1 MNPFI
6 LRLQTQSRGQIIGS
20 VFVIGSSASSSLSS
34 SSSSIQM
41 FKLVVV
47 ELNLLIFVSIKFLPS
62 SSLSLSPSSTSSS
75 RSSASLI
82 NFKFGSVMFF
92 GTSVIAGAAVV
103 GVVTGGLLVLDAI
116 EIRVRRNEQHYLR
129 TLLYSSNILTVRYHF
144 LWKINF
150 RVFLFLSRYQN
161 LNVY

>member
-47 ELNLLIFVSIKFLPS
+47 ELNLLISVFAQSFKFLPS

-144 LWKINF
+144 L
-150 RVFLFLSRYQN
+150 
-161 LNVY
+161 